1 MANEG
6 FLGKFSFG
14 GERAATNDHP
24 GVLLHLP
31 LDKSASA
38 ALPVGTLMKG
48 IDVLAAS
55 AVTGSSNSG
64 VTSAKVNA
72 DTLKGK
78 VSGAIGAYAF
88 SYDGSDWK
96 LSERR
101 RRFRSTASRRK
112 ARPKTEIPSRLHC
125 TWRTCFTLRI
135 FPRTSGAEPRA
146 IVDAPCDPTGEHGEK
161 SALCIVHGTAKSRLL
176 KTGTEAQP
184 APPKSRAG
192 RARHIRRV
200 VQKRPTRRNHYAC
213 ISERLFPAGRHP
225 DAQDHAHPENH
236 GHGSVFHL
244 PPHTSFPG

>member
-48 IDVLAAS
+48 IDVLAAH
-55 AVTGSSNSG
+55 AVTGASNSG
-64 VTSAKVNA
+64 VTSAKVNV

-78 VSGAIGAYAF
+78 VSGAIGTYAF

-96 LSERR
+96 LSGETATLSEYGVTPEGSPQNGDTITVTLYVEDVLYAPYLSADER
-101 RRFRSTASRRK
+101 
-112 ARPKTEIPSRLHC
+112 
-125 TWRTCFTLRI
+125 
-135 FPRTSGAEPRA
+135 AEPRA

-176 KTGTEAQP
+176 KTGDGKSVGP
-184 APPKSRAG
+184 AEIAALA
-192 RARHIRRV
+192 ARGIFAV
-200 VQKRPTRRNHYAC
+200 
-213 ISERLFPAGRHP
+213 
-225 DAQDHAHPENH
+225 
-236 GHGSVFHL
+236 
-244 PPHTSFPG
+244 

>member
-48 IDVLAAS
+48 IDVLAAH
-55 AVTGSSNSG
+55 AVTGASNSG
-64 VTSAKVNA
+64 VTSAKVNV

-78 VSGAIGAYAF
+78 VSGAIGTYAF

-96 LSERR
+96 LSGETATLSEYGVTPEGSPQNGDAITVTLYVEDVLYAPYLSADER
-101 RRFRSTASRRK
+101 
-112 ARPKTEIPSRLHC
+112 
-125 TWRTCFTLRI
+125 
-135 FPRTSGAEPRA
+135 AEPRA

-176 KTGTEAQP
+176 KTGDG
-184 APPKSRAG
+184 K
-192 RARHIRRV
+192 
-200 VQKRPTRRNHYAC
+200 
-213 ISERLFPAGRHP
+213 PAGPAEIAALAARGIF
-225 DAQDHAHPENH
+225 A
-236 GHGSVFHL
+236 V
-244 PPHTSFPG
+244 